1 MIDISSKDI
10 VRRYARASGF
20 IRLQPETLNEIRN
33 GTVKK
38 GDVVESS
45 KIAAVMGAKEAWMR
59 LPYCHQVPIESVR
72 VVSELQENGLRI
84 ICEVS
89 AGWKTGVEMDALS
102 AVTSG
107 LLTVWDMVK
116 YLEKDET
123 GNYPSTSIEDI
134 KVEMK
139 VKGDA

>member
-59 LPYCHQVPIESVR
+59 LPYCHQVPIEGDNSCEDVR
-72 VVSELQENGLRI
+72 APPFQTFPDSWR
-84 ICEVS
+84 
-89 AGWKTGVEMDALS
+89 
-102 AVTSG
+102 
-107 LLTVWDMVK
+107 
-116 YLEKDET
+116 
-123 GNYPSTSIEDI
+123 
-134 KVEMK
+134 
-139 VKGDA
+139 

>member
-20 IRLQPETLNEIRN
+20 IALKQDTLMQIKN

-38 GDVVESS
+38 GDVFESA
-45 KIAAVMGAKEAWMR
+45 KIAAILGAKEAWMR
-59 LPYCHQVPIESVR
+59 LPYCHQIPLESVN
-72 VVSELQENGLRI
+72 VFSEVKDDGFSLA
-84 ICEVS
+84 CEVS

-102 AVTSG
+102 AVSAG

-123 GNYPSTSIEDI
+123 GNYPSTLIKDI
-134 KVEMK
+134 KVELK